1 MVTSN
6 LETFVGEAGAFGE
19 LCLPLKNPGYPPP
32 PPEKHFWYDEE
43 SISWFFFLTFLCRVK
58 SEDCEIVQRLNH
70 ISFCQKKRALDY
82 KLARGDVF
90 N

>member
-19 LCLPLKNPGYPPP
+19 LCLPLKNPGYLPPP
-32 PPEKHFWYDEE
+32 PLK
-43 SISWFFFLTFLCRVK
+43 SIFGTMKNPSPG
-58 SEDCEIVQRLNH
+58 LNH

>member
-19 LCLPLKNPGYPPP
+19 LCLPLKNPGYLPPP

-43 SISWFFFLTFLCRVK
+43 SISWFKLYQFLSKETRP
-58 SEDCEIVQRLNH
+58 
-70 ISFCQKKRALDY
+70 
-82 KLARGDVF
+82 
-90 N
+90 